1 LFKPLNVNYCLFNQ
15 NFVSVTE
22 QEVTKWQYQLCGV
35 NSFTS
40 NVCGIYKLHI
50 TSHKTGT
57 KRWPKVV
64 VLIS

>member
-1 LFKPLNVNYCLFNQ
+1 LFNE

-22 QEVTKWQYQLCGV
+22 VTIWSHY
-35 NSFTS
+35 SFTS
-40 NVCGIYKLHI
+40 NICEIKKMHI

-64 VLIS
+64 VLTS